1 MENRIIERI
10 KQIIDVLYRNIRVI
24 IISFVVAIVASTLIT
39 LNTKTVYEAR
49 TILQIEPKNQSQIA
63 GFDSLSFGMEQ
74 GNTDLD
80 QQERIY
86 LSRSIIGD
94 VKEDLSLNVS
104 VENLQ
109 KRIKRVR
116 SSTRRSFGMSAGGLL
131 EFSYTNT
138 DPELVVKVL
147 KKTNEK
153 FIEKNIRRYSEEARN
168 SINFLNE
175 SISRIELS
183 LAESAS
189 KLNDFKESS
198 IPYDI
203 SLETQTKIGV
213 LVNIEDEISKLDI
226 KEEELSQSYKPNH
239 PIYQTLINQRKVLE
253 ERKVAL
259 NQEIGELPSTEREFV
274 ELSRNVEIN
283 NKTLENMLNRKLELS
298 VIEAS
303 TIGNIRIIDEPFLLI
318 SPVAPRPFR
327 NLVFFFALAFIFIV
341 LYLVS
346 KEVFF

>member
-1 MENRIIERI
+1 
-10 KQIIDVLYRNIRVI
+10 
-24 IISFVVAIVASTLIT
+24 
-39 LNTKTVYEAR
+39 
-49 TILQIEPKNQSQIA
+49 
-63 GFDSLSFGMEQ
+63 
-74 GNTDLD
+74 
-80 QQERIY
+80 
-86 LSRSIIGD
+86 
-94 VKEDLSLNVS
+94 
-104 VENLQ
+104 
-109 KRIKRVR
+109 
-116 SSTRRSFGMSAGGLL
+116 MSAGGLL

-327 NLVFFFALAFIFIV
+327 NLVFFFALALF
-341 LYLVS
+341 L
-346 KEVFF
+346 